1 MNYQAKKKNTKALIY
16 LMNNELKIGDIV
28 VFRKLVKG
36 KWQGV
41 EKTPHIVVETGLKF
55 EK

>member
-36 KWQGV
+36 ELNIFDFDYG
-41 EKTPHIVVETGLKF
+41 E
-55 EK
+55 